1 VHDARIARST
11 YARRVP
17 LAFSEQPDTGLVA
30 VTLTDDDGTVLQSR
44 VVSAEEIARIARRA
58 RAAVERS
65 NGADAFVTLD
75 ELIDGPGDD
84 AGA

>member
-1 VHDARIARST
+1 VHDALIAT
-11 YARRVP
+11 YARSVP

-44 VVSAEEIARIARRA
+44 VVSADEIARIARRA

-65 NGADAFVTLD
+65 DGAAAFVTLD
-75 ELIDGPGDD
+75 ELIDDPADDPG
-84 AGA
+84 A

>member
-1 VHDARIARST
+1 
-11 YARRVP
+11 VP

-44 VVSAEEIARIARRA
+44 VVSADEIARIARRA

-65 NGADAFVTLD
+65 NGAAAFVTLD
-75 ELIDGPGDD
+75 ELIDGPADD
-84 AGA
+84 VGA